1 MTMNGMQ
8 SLFDKF
14 VYSIRPT
21 KDWKMKKEKA
31 TTCSR

>member
-8 SLFDKF
+8 SLFDKICLLNQT
-14 VYSIRPT
+14 YKRLE
-21 KDWKMKKEKA
+21 DEKEKA